1 MGFYDNPDNNPNT
14 LTTKLS
20 SDTTQIKGLALTM
33 VGVTIQALSTLVIAL
48 VLGFVFDWR
57 LTLINIA
64 FLPLIMISSVF
75 HMRLQQGFSDVSE
88 VVDSTAGGIVSEC
101 VVNTKTIF
109 CYNMQDKVVDLYN
122 REIRNGE
129 KTISKSSF
137 VNGILFG

>member
-1 MGFYDNPDNNPNT
+1 MGFYDNPDNKPNT

-75 HMRLQQGFSDVSE
+75 YMRIQQGFSDVSE